1 MATWT
6 NHNFFIIKTQTIQ
19 PVYSVQYLP
28 NILNFFNFETVSF
41 KVGYLSPFVLFL
53 TLPAENKAKL
63 EGGSPHAMRLV
74 TMGSPREAGL
84 CEMWLSQIRDEPRK

>member
-1 MATWT
+1 M
-6 NHNFFIIKTQTIQ
+6 TIEYDFNISNRFQ
-19 PVYSVQYLP
+19 YSTYLTYY
-28 NILNFFNFETVSF
+28 IFFNFKSASF

-84 CEMWLSQIRDEPRK
+84 CEM